1 MLRCSCFG
9 LFTNRR
15 GCLFWARKLM
25 ERWYILVTE
34 KLFWTFWRW
43 KMWSFFRARKLM
55 ERLYVLIT
63 EKFLFG
69 SFSRW
74 EIRSFLSQ
82 NVNEKMIFTC
92 CFWASHVILGLKK
105 YGFSCRAEASF
116 LQLLIKIFQWG
127 IPYLSIHSST
137 YVITCARFVTKQV

>member
-1 MLRCSCFG
+1 MSQKIDGKMIYTGYWKVVLNF
-9 LFTNRR
+9 LE
-15 GCLFWARKLM
+15 M
-25 ERWYILVTE
+25 ENMV
-34 KLFWTFWRW
+34 F
-43 KMWSFFRARKLM
+43 SRAKKLM

-116 LQLLIKIFQWG
+116 LQLLIKIFQWET
-127 IPYLSIHSST
+127 PYLSIHSST